1 MPTSNESNRRRSQRI
16 YVNMPISLV
25 VDFEGTDVSHEMT
38 TVDFS
43 TLGIRV
49 RSSIAMVPGE
59 HVGCVVPGWRTAV
72 PSRVIWSAP
81 ARAQQQRE
89 TGIEFL
95 KPFQA
100 RP

>member
-1 MPTSNESNRRRSQRI
+1 MPTSNESSRRSQRI
-16 YVNMPISLV
+16 YVNMPIRVV
-25 VDFEGTDVSHEMT
+25 VDFEGTDVAHEMT
-38 TVDFS
+38 SVDFS

-59 HVGCVVPGWRTAV
+59 HVGCVVPGWQAAV
-72 PSRVIWSAP
+72 PGRVIWSAP

-95 KPFQA
+95 KPFQTRA
-100 RP
+100 